1 MSFNIY
7 TCISVEKAR
16 EDTRAASRL
25 ADSADASAKRVRKQ
39 HEVTLLNLKE
49 LKDKIL
55 LARQKASSVS
65 NSHTL
70 LFNM

>member
-1 MSFNIY
+1 MSLWCVKCRKIFPF
-7 TCISVEKAR
+7 SVEKAR
-16 EDTRAASRL
+16 DDTRTASRL

-39 HEVTLLNLKE
+39 HEITMLNLKE

-65 NSHTL
+65 N
-70 LFNM
+70 MRI